1 MAKTWNRVCI
11 RDSTKVIANLDF
23 EAAHLPISSFFREL
37 RFNRGKPLVKNLP
50 GQVDPIAT
58 PFVFD
63 RGSSPI
69 HRGSIGKVDLYPV
82 EVSVSYPDVVVAN
95 FRSMWVR
102 PRGSGGG
109 ELADLDGGW
118 GRTWRCIGQENSGW
132 R

>member
-11 RDSTKVIANLDF
+11 RDGTKVIANLDF

-69 HRGSIGKVDLYPV
+69 NRGSRGKVDLYPV
-82 EVSVSYPDVVVAN
+82 EVGVSYPDVFGRELPKHVGTA
-95 FRSMWVR
+95 
-102 PRGSGGG
+102 RGSGGG

-118 GRTWRCIGQENSGW
+118 GRAWRCIGQENSGW